1 MEKKI
6 LTFKHFQ
13 KNKFIKN
20 LELEIKFGKIAS
32 NENMRKGETG
42 TGILFET

>member
-6 LTFKHFQ
+6 LTFSILK

-42 TGILFET
+42 TGIIFET